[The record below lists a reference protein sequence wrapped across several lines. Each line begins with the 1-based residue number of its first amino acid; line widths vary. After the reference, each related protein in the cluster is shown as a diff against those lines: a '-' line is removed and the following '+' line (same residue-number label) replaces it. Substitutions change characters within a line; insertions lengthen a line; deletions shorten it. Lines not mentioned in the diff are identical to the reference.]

1 MIGHCCAQLTGST
14 TVVAP
19 LSPTSRA
26 SFARLGPHKGGGS
39 GESAR
44 ASDPHFSV
52 NPVTRTSPSGICL

>member
-19 LSPTSRA
+19 LSPT
-26 SFARLGPHKGGGS
+26 LPHKGHKGGGS

-52 NPVTRTSPSGICL
+52 SPVTRTSPSGICL